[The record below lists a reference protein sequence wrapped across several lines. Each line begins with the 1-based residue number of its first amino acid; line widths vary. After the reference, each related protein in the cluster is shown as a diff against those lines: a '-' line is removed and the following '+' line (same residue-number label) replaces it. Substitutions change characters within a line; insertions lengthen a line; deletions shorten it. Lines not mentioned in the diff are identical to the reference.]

1 MQAPGVHRE
10 LSLQLSCA
18 MADVSYVI
26 TSYEQSVFAVY
37 QSKFPDLDSPETAEI
52 SSASTGNHVSGVTRT
67 IRVALSLG
75 IVAFFSLTLIA
86 VIVAVRKKRKE
97 KKRNHRDGEGDHD
110 IMNATDL
117 RQHPAQKSP

>member
-1 MQAPGVHRE
+1 
-10 LSLQLSCA
+10 

-52 SSASTGNHVSGVTRT
+52 SSASTGNPKTVKLSSASIESHVSGVTRT

-110 IMNATDL
+110 IMKATDP
-117 RQHPAQKSP
+117 RQHPAQKSR